1 MKNVWERDEGTKGRR
16 DEGTKGQRDR
26 GTERGDAKR
35 EDVKREGKGC
45 RHEGT

>member
-1 MKNVWERDEGTKGRR
+1 MSGRGTKGRR
-16 DEGTKGQRDR
+16 DEGTKGQRDK
-26 GTERGDAKR
+26 GTEGQSVGDAKR